1 MYICCV
7 GVVYILLH
15 VQSFSHT
22 YISNSEIFFGD
33 MAALNDYT
41 NVCQQNLM
49 RHLKLVEDESQQMVY
64 DDQRLPL
71 SQFREELER

>member
-15 VQSFSHT
+15 VSVP

-33 MAALNDYT
+33 MAVLNDYT